1 MHIIVVG
8 AGVTGIACAHNFLKR
23 GHNVTL
29 IEKASTPNQECSF
42 GMAGFMGPISVQMLC
57 APFKGKAGL
66 ASIFAKTRRL
76 GWDVSIGQMKFL
88 RALANA
94 RSADDWAANHD
105 SLMTLARYSV
115 GLTEFHARL
124 EDLSFEQVYGLLRVF
139 TNAQAWEEAHKEE
152 SEKPGEWL
160 TREESSRIDPSLENV
175 PDPFLGCSYLPQE
188 LSGNGCYYSK
198 QIQAINVSQKN
209 LTMMYHTEVTGL
221 MFDENNK
228 AVGVKTDKGEIA
240 SDAVVLCSNLGT
252 KPLLEGKLDL
262 PTMQLTGWAVTAT
275 IDPMNVP
282 PLHTLIFDNKDLL
295 VTRLGNRVRVCGRY
309 WLGESSHDMTDKV
322 IEEIYEA
329 SCKLLPTAAQW
340 TESTNWIGKCIVH
353 PDSLPSCGETPF
365 EGLYLNVCHGLNGW
379 ALSEGCAELLSD
391 IIEKKTPAI
400 DPTPY
405 SPMRFV
411 KRK

>member
-8 AGVTGIACAHNFLKR
+8 AGVTGIMCAHNFLKR

-94 RSADDWAANHD
+94 RSADVWAANHD

-175 PDPFLGCSYLPQE
+175 PDPFLGCSYLPRN
-188 LSGNGCYYSK
+188 SP
-198 QIQAINVSQKN
+198 A
-209 LTMMYHTEVTGL
+209 T
-221 MFDENNK
+221 
-228 AVGVKTDKGEIA
+228 AVI
-240 SDAVVLCSNLGT
+240 
-252 KPLLEGKLDL
+252 
-262 PTMQLTGWAVTAT
+262 
-275 IDPMNVP
+275 
-282 PLHTLIFDNKDLL
+282 TL
-295 VTRLGNRVRVCGRY
+295 NRFR
-309 WLGESSHDMTDKV
+309 
-322 IEEIYEA
+322 
-329 SCKLLPTAAQW
+329 
-340 TESTNWIGKCIVH
+340 
-353 PDSLPSCGETPF
+353 PSMS
-365 EGLYLNVCHGLNGW
+365 
-379 ALSEGCAELLSD
+379 A
-391 IIEKKTPAI
+391 
-400 DPTPY
+400 
-405 SPMRFV
+405 
-411 KRK
+411 KRI

>member
-76 GWDVSIGQMKFL
+76 GWDVSISQMKFL

-94 RSADDWAANHD
+94 RSADVWAANHE

-139 TNAQAWEEAHKEE
+139 TNAQAWEEAHKGE

-160 TREESSRIDPSLENV
+160 TREEA
-175 PDPFLGCSYLPQE
+175 F
-188 LSGNGCYYSK
+188 
-198 QIQAINVSQKN
+198 
-209 LTMMYHTEVTGL
+209 
-221 MFDENNK
+221 
-228 AVGVKTDKGEIA
+228 
-240 SDAVVLCSNLGT
+240 
-252 KPLLEGKLDL
+252 
-262 PTMQLTGWAVTAT
+262 
-275 IDPMNVP
+275 
-282 PLHTLIFDNKDLL
+282 
-295 VTRLGNRVRVCGRY
+295 
-309 WLGESSHDMTDKV
+309 
-322 IEEIYEA
+322 
-329 SCKLLPTAAQW
+329 
-340 TESTNWIGKCIVH
+340 
-353 PDSLPSCGETPF
+353 
-365 EGLYLNVCHGLNGW
+365 
-379 ALSEGCAELLSD
+379 
-391 IIEKKTPAI
+391 
-400 DPTPY
+400 
-405 SPMRFV
+405 
-411 KRK
+411 